1 MPKGRNC
8 EKTKKVK
15 FSNGVKKDS
24 FGYYLGLITQLGLT
38 VIFSILIGLFIGI
51 ALDKL
56 FKTKGIF
63 LMLFL
68 VIGIAGGFY
77 NSYKQIL
84 KR

>member
-1 MPKGRNC
+1 M
-8 EKTKKVK
+8 KKY
-15 FSNGVKKDS
+15 N
-24 FGYYLGLITQLGLT
+24 FGYYLGLVTQLGLT

-51 ALDKL
+51 FLDKF

-63 LMLFL
+63 LVLFL
-68 VIGIAGGFY
+68 AIGITGGFY